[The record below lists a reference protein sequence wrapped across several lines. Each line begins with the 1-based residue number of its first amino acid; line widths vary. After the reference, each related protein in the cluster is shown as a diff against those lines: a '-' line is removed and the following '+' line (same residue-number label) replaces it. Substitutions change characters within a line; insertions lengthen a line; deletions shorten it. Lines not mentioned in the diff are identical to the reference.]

1 MAHILYLTHQHSREG
16 EEASMLEAV
25 AGFGLA
31 VAGFGLALVAGDAG
45 AALAAFASAAV
56 ERIRRKERDD

>member
-1 MAHILYLTHQHSREG
+1 
-16 EEASMLEAV
+16 MLEV
-25 AGFGLA
+25 
-31 VAGFGLALVAGDAG
+31 VAGFGLALVVGDAG